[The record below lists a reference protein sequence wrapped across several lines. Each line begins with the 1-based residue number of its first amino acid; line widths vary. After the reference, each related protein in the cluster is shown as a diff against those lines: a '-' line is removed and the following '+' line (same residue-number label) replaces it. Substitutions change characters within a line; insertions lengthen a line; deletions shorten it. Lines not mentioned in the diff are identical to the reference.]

1 MWHAQLLMGFLNKK
15 MGKAMRKII
24 SVLLIGAAALSI
36 TSCATT
42 RFVSTWTAPDTA
54 NLRFEKILV
63 LVIHNDENMRRLAED
78 EIVRLVKQ
86 AQAIPAYSLIP
97 ATEIGDLD
105 KVMARIKQAGI
116 DGAVVLRV
124 VGESQRLTYV
134 PGATTWYPGPYYG
147 SLGGYHSWA
156 WNAVQDP
163 AYLRKDTLVR
173 VETNIY
179 SVINDKLLWSGQ
191 SETVN
196 PMFLNVLVKD
206 VATAAAEELRNQKLI
221 P

>member
-1 MWHAQLLMGFLNKK
+1 MDRRAKIFLISLSVMLL
-15 MGKAMRKII
+15 
-24 SVLLIGAAALSI
+24 

-42 RFVSTWTAPDTA
+42 RFVATWKAPDTA
-54 NLRFEKILV
+54 PLRFEKILA

-78 EIVRLVKQ
+78 EIVRLVKR

-97 ATEIGDLD
+97 AAEVADHD

-124 VGESQRLTYV
+124 VGESQRVIYA
-134 PGATTWYPGPYYG
+134 PGSTTWYPGPHYG
-147 SLGGYHSWA
+147 SLRGYQSWA
-156 WNAVQDP
+156 WSAVQDP
-163 AYLRKDTLVR
+163 GYLRTDTLVR

-179 SVINDKLLWSGQ
+179 SVKDEKLLWSGQ

-196 PMFLNVLVKD
+196 PGFLNVLVTD
-206 VATAAAEELRNQKLI
+206 VAVAVAEELRSQKLI
-221 P
+221 Q